1 MCRPDSAFSLVCI
14 EKLDAVRY
22 SNALRETRDGTRDG
36 ATAQLN
42 AFGSASEQAN
52 KLIMTPTLLMDEFG
66 VIVGC
71 YLPDILLP
79 DVQVSHL
86 SPAHDC
92 H

>member
-1 MCRPDSAFSLVCI
+1 
-14 EKLDAVRY
+14 
-22 SNALRETRDGTRDG
+22 
-36 ATAQLN
+36 
-42 AFGSASEQAN
+42 
-52 KLIMTPTLLMDEFG
+52 MTPTLLMDEFG

-92 H
+92 HSYLAVRLNFRPACC